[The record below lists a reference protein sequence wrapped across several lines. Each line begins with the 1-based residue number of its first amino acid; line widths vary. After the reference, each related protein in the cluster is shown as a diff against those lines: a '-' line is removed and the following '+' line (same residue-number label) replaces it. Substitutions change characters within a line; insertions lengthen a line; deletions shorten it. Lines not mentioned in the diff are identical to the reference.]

1 MKTLWLKKGEDR
13 RIRAGHLWI
22 FSNEIDSAKSPL
34 PDFEPGENATL
45 RDARGAVLGSVFVNP
60 HSLICARL
68 YSRKADLPLDADLL
82 RQRLQSALGLRQRL
96 YNQPWYRLCHG
107 EGDLLPGLV
116 MDRFG
121 DHLTVQVG
129 TWGMEARKEEL
140 REVLGELL
148 QPRSILWDNDIAA
161 RSLEGLPRE
170 NESEGPV
177 PDVLEVPENG
187 CIFRAPLQGGQKT
200 GWFYD
205 QRRNRRE
212 AARYAA
218 GADVLD
224 IFCYAGGFGG
234 TAAAA
239 GARSVTFLDA
249 SPQALA
255 LAMQLLTP
263 GGVFV
268 SCSCS
273 HHLPAESLRS
283 CVQQAAARRKWQARI
298 LYAGGQGA
306 DHPVHAAMP
315 ETAYLKCFIAHL
327 LP

>member
-121 DHLTVQVG
+121 DHLTVH
-129 TWGMEARKEEL
+129 
-140 REVLGELL
+140 LGHGSP
-148 QPRSILWDNDIAA
+148 QGRAA
-161 RSLEGLPRE
+161 RSAGRT
-170 NESEGPV
+170 
-177 PDVLEVPENG
+177 
-187 CIFRAPLQGGQKT
+187 FAAPLHPLGQ
-200 GWFYD
+200 
-205 QRRNRRE
+205 
-212 AARYAA
+212 
-218 GADVLD
+218 
-224 IFCYAGGFGG
+224 
-234 TAAAA
+234 
-239 GARSVTFLDA
+239 
-249 SPQALA
+249 
-255 LAMQLLTP
+255 
-263 GGVFV
+263 
-268 SCSCS
+268 
-273 HHLPAESLRS
+273 
-283 CVQQAAARRKWQARI
+283 
-298 LYAGGQGA
+298 
-306 DHPVHAAMP
+306 
-315 ETAYLKCFIAHL
+315 
-327 LP
+327 

>member
-68 YSRKADLPLDADLL
+68 YSRKADLL